1 MILKKIRDFEKTCDF
16 ENNPGFVQMWEK
28 FGILKN
34 PGVVILKKRV
44 ILKITRDLSISVC
57 GENQGFVDIGLI
69 VDLEK
74 DKSIKNNM

>member
-1 MILKKIRDFEKTCDF
+1 
-16 ENNPGFVQMWEK
+16 MWEK

-34 PGVVILKKRV
+34 PGCGFENNPGFVKKPGVLKNPGFV
-44 ILKITRDLSISVC
+44 QC

-74 DKSIKNNM
+74 DKSIKTTCNFINGC